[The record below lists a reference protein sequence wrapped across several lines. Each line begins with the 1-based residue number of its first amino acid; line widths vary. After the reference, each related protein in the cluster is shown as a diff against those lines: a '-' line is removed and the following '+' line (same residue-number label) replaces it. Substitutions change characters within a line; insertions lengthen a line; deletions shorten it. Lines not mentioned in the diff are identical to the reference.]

1 MAPRQLEDEVV
12 ALRTLGEVLSRVG
25 DEVVCADRSN
35 NVHVPRAA
43 HTGHFGAQGI
53 GKIISRQ
60 LLEKGFCV
68 SVFDIDEEAI
78 GEFKAETGSENIAFF
93 TTDVSDEAS
102 VLESIAASFE
112 RFGNISGLI
121 NNAAIQ
127 IDKPVTELTLEEWNR
142 VIGTNLTGAFLCA
155 KHAAPFL
162 KNSKGSIINISSTRA
177 FQSEPNTEA
186 YSASKGGILA
196 LTHALAISL
205 GPEIRVNCISPGW
218 IDASGI
224 RKKSKANQ
232 IELAEVDHSQHPAG
246 RVGKPEDIANMVLFL
261 LNPENDF
268 ITGQNFIIDG
278 GMTKKMIY
286 V

>member
-1 MAPRQLEDEVV
+1 MKNIIV
-12 ALRTLGEVLSRVG
+12 
-25 DEVVCADRSN
+25 
-35 NVHVPRAA
+35 
-43 HTGHFGAQGI
+43 TGGAQGI
-53 GKIISRQ
+53 GKIISTQ
-60 LLEKGFCV
+60 LLEKGFSV
-68 SVFDIDEEAI
+68 SVFEIDEEAI
-78 GEFKAETGSENIAFF
+78 EEFKVETGSENIAFF
-93 TTDVSDEAS
+93 STDVSDEES
-102 VLESIAASFE
+102 VQKSVAASFK

-127 IDKPVTELTLEEWNR
+127 IDKPVTELTLDEWNR

-155 KHAAPFL
+155 KHTAPFL
-162 KNSKGSIINISSTRA
+162 KNSNGSIVNISSTRA

-196 LTHALAISL
+196 LTHALAMSL
-205 GPEIRVNCISPGW
+205 APEIRVNCISPGW
-218 IDASGI
+218 IDVSGI
-224 RKKSKANQ
+224 KKKSKANQ
-232 IELAEVDHSQHPAG
+232 IDLSEDDHLQHPAG
-246 RVGKPEDIANMVLFL
+246 RVGKPADIANMVLFL

>member
-1 MAPRQLEDEVV
+1 MKNIIV
-12 ALRTLGEVLSRVG
+12 
-25 DEVVCADRSN
+25 
-35 NVHVPRAA
+35 
-43 HTGHFGAQGI
+43 TGGAQGI
-53 GKIISRQ
+53 GKIISQQ
-60 LLEKGFCV
+60 LLEKSYSV
-68 SVFDIDEEAI
+68 SVFELDIEALS
-78 GEFKAETGSENIAFF
+78 EFKQEIGSENIAFF
-93 TTDVSDEAS
+93 TTDVSNEENVQKSISES
-102 VLESIAASFE
+102 VK

-127 IDKPVTELTLEEWNR
+127 IDKPITELTLEEWNR

-186 YSASKGGILA
+186 YSASKGGILS
-196 LTHALAISL
+196 LTHALSMSL
-205 GPEIRVNCISPGW
+205 SPEIRVNCISPGW
-218 IDASGI
+218 IDVSGI
-224 RKKSKANQ
+224 KKKSKANQ
-232 IELAEVDHSQHPAG
+232 TELSEADHLQHPAG
-246 RVGKPEDIANMVLFL
+246 RVGKPTDIANMVMYL

-268 ITGQNFIIDG
+268 ITAQNFIIDG

>member
-1 MAPRQLEDEVV
+1 MKNIIV
-12 ALRTLGEVLSRVG
+12 
-25 DEVVCADRSN
+25 
-35 NVHVPRAA
+35 
-43 HTGHFGAQGI
+43 TGGAQGI
-53 GKIISRQ
+53 GKIVTRN
-60 LLEKGFCV
+60 LLQNGYSV
-68 SVFDIDEEAI
+68 SVFDFDEEAI
-78 GEFKAETGSENIAFF
+78 EEFRNENKNENIAFF
-93 TTDVSDEAS
+93 ISDVSDEKIVSDS
-102 VLESIAASFE
+102 VLHSSKK
-112 RFGNISGLI
+112 FGNISGLI

-127 IDKPVTELTLEEWNR
+127 IDKPITELTLNEWNR

-155 KHAAPFL
+155 KHAAPHL
-162 KNSKGSIINISSTRA
+162 KKSKGSIINISSTRA

-196 LTHALAISL
+196 LTHSLAISL

-218 IDASGI
+218 INVSGI
-224 RKKSKANQ
+224 KKKSRANQ
-232 IELAEVDHSQHPAG
+232 IELSETDHLQHPAG

-261 LNPENDF
+261 MNPENDY